1 MFSVTSQIRTKDK
14 TATFSQSFTV
24 HGFVCPGCSANYVM
38 KTIEALSRNL
48 KEMLK
53 ILGVAKIVVPISIL
67 MNKMM
72 FMIYAMFQNSTR
84 HIFLIVF
91 MMKCKTQESSVKV
104 KLKRSRK

>member
-14 TATFSQSFTV
+14 TATSSHSFTV

-38 KTIEALSRNL
+38 KTIEALSINL

-53 ILGVAKIVVPISIL
+53 ILGVTKIVVPISIL

-72 FMIYAMFQNSTR
+72 FMIYSMFQNSTR

-91 MMKCKTQESSVKV
+91 IMKCKTQESSVKV